1 MNIDLSILIAVV
13 GCSLSV
19 GTFFVGRVTAAKNT
33 GAADGEMKAD
43 VKYIKSSVD
52 KQEKKLDKMSENYS
66 DLEGEIRELKERL
79 RALENK
85 VKLLHGGE

>member
-1 MNIDLSILIAVV
+1 MTIEITVLIAVI
-13 GCSLSV
+13 GCALSV
-19 GTFFVGRVTAAKNT
+19 GTFFVGRLTAARNT
-33 GAADGEMKAD
+33 GEADGELKAD

-52 KQEKKLDKMSENYS
+52 KQEKKLDKMTENYS

-79 RALENK
+79 KALEDK